1 MEKLFIVDEKTLNE
15 FAEKIIKET
24 CARLNVIQGSNKNE
38 GYISRKTASV
48 LLELDEATI
57 WRYTKAGIL
66 KSYKIGNATR
76 YKKDEVLKLVENS
89 N

>member
-1 MEKLFIVDEKTLNE
+1 MEKLFVIDERTLND
-15 FAEKIIKET
+15 FAEKIVRDT
-24 CARLNVIQGSNKNE
+24 CAKLNAINGSNKDE

-66 KSYKIGNATR
+66 KAYKIGNATR
-76 YKKDEVLKLVENS
+76 YKKSDVLKLAEN
-89 N
+89 

>member
-66 KSYKIGNATR
+66 KAYHIGNATR
-76 YKKDEVLKLVENS
+76 YKKEEVLNLAEKN

>member
-38 GYISRKTASV
+38 GYISRKTASA

-66 KSYKIGNATR
+66 KAYHIGNATR
-76 YKKDEVLKLVENS
+76 YKKEEVLNLAEN

>member
-1 MEKLFIVDEKTLNE
+1 MEKLFIIDERTLQE
-15 FAEKIIKET
+15 FAERIVRDT
-24 CARLNVIQGSNKNE
+24 CAKLNVAQGLNKNE
-38 GYISRKTASV
+38 GYISRKTASA

-66 KSYKIGNATR
+66 KAYHIGNATR